1 MKKHV
6 ILAGVLAIASL
17 AAAAP
22 SVAHHAVN
30 AQFDVSKEVEL
41 TGVLTKVQNVAPHA
55 RWNLDIKNAQGVTE
69 NWFFES
75 ASPAV
80 LRRAGIRVRE
90 EIKVGDTYTMFFN
103 PPRAAN
109 QKVGYLRAMTIK
121 GKKIPIT
128 NLADVRNTDE

>member
-1 MKKHV
+1 MRRLV
-6 ILAGVLAIASL
+6 IL
-17 AAAAP
+17 AAAAATASLGAAAP
-22 SVAHHAVN
+22 SLAHHAVN
-30 AQFDVSKEVEL
+30 AQFDVTREIEL

-90 EIKVGDTYTMFFN
+90 DIKVGDTYTMHCN
-103 PPRAAN
+103 PPRAN
-109 QKVGYLRAMTIK
+109 QKACYLRAITIK
-121 GKKIPIT
+121 GKKVPIT
-128 NLADVRNTDE
+128 NLADVLNTDE

>member
-1 MKKHV
+1 MRKLV
-6 ILAGVLAIASL
+6 ILAAAAATASL

-30 AQFDVSKEVEL
+30 AQFDVTREVEL
-41 TGVLTKVQNVAPHA
+41 TGTLTKVQNVAPHA
-55 RWNLDIKNAQGVTE
+55 RWNLDIKTDQGATE

-90 EIKVGDTYTMFFN
+90 DIKVGDTYTFFFN
-103 PPRAAN
+103 PPRGN
-109 QKVGYLRAMTIK
+109 QKAGYLRAMTIK
-121 GKKIPIT
+121 GKKVPIT